1 MDKLVEGLLA
11 QVPLDYQP
19 AALVA
24 AGLTALLLLL
34 LVMHWIVGGN
44 RSRSKN
50 TSAKRLDRDHK
61 IQSETYRQASREAA
75 AKVSSLEQKTGTVVI
90 EMIHDTDFDEYRPDA
105 ARPHISFDEAFKVIR
120 RIESAKKG
128 DITLILHTLGGYSM
142 PSIMIADA
150 IRQHRKDKGKVTAF
164 VPRVAMSGGT
174 IVALAC
180 DCVWMGKTARL
191 GPIDTMY
198 GRLSGQSLR
207 VLKDHKS
214 TELQDDETILH
225 SLEAKKYDDFYQAE
239 LQRLVD
245 AKNLDA
251 KIYDGSLSHS
261 NLFNR
266 DDAESYGIRVL
277 PRESKLGDKSAKI
290 DARTKELQERLSDL
304 GELAKQLVDLR
315 LAMIANYRDRD
326 IEQSHGEISEST
338 AQKLVA

>member
-1 MDKLVEGLLA
+1 MDELVERLLA
-11 QVPLDYQP
+11 HIPLDYP
-19 AALVA
+19 S
-24 AGLTALLLLL
+24 TAMIAVGITAVLLLLIAIK
-34 LVMHWIVGGN
+34 WITGGN
-44 RSRSKN
+44 RSRSKM

-225 SLEAKKYDDFYQAE
+225 SLEAKKYDVFYQAE
-239 LQRLVD
+239 LLRLVD

-277 PRESKLGDKSAKI
+277 PRKSELGDKSARI
-290 DARTKELQERLSDL
+290 DARTKALQERLSDL
-304 GELAKQLVDLR
+304 GGLAKELVDLR

-326 IEQSHGEISEST
+326 AEQSPSEISEG
-338 AQKLVA
+338 AEQQLVA